1 MAYCDQCGTQ
11 IDEGARFCRNCGKPL
26 QPTGPERQNTENIET
41 SVKGPGKENKRN
53 LPLIATVAAIVL
65 VCFGVGACFGL
76 NVGGVRE
83 YPAKRRPPLRQSGC
97 PRGGLIFA
105 ANCLNKAA
113 APRPDKAPDG
123 TPL

>member
-11 IDEGARFCRNCGKPL
+11 IDEGARFCRNCGKSL

-41 SVKGPGKENKRN
+41 SAKGPGKENKRD

-76 NVGGVRE
+76 NVGAPANIQPSEGPLLDNLVVRE
-83 YPAKRRPPLRQSGC
+83 GAWSLP
-97 PRGGLIFA
+97 
-105 ANCLNKAA
+105 
-113 APRPDKAPDG
+113 
-123 TPL
+123 

>member
-41 SVKGPGKENKRN
+41 SVKGPGKENKGN

-76 NVGGVRE
+76 NVGGTRE

-97 PRGGLIFA
+97 LRGGLVFA
-105 ANCLNKAA
+105 INS
-113 APRPDKAPDG
+113 APKQGGAPPG
-123 TPL
+123 